1 MEVLNLNYITLRPE
15 VTSHYTSHHF
25 PSPHTTSFFK
35 IIMKNFINKFS
46 YKLTRKF
53 TEYDLL
59 VIKVIIIIIIIKKPI
74 YNLFQLKKKER
85 LFSNTISVGDYFQA
99 KCSCEEI
106 DKKKQMG

>member
-1 MEVLNLNYITLRPE
+1 MLRTGLDKHC
-15 VTSHYTSHHF
+15 TSSSCCCCCCCYYYYYNR
-25 PSPHTTSFFK
+25 
-35 IIMKNFINKFS
+35 KNFINKFS